1 MTSDWA
7 WGIANTAV
15 HTHLALQKPQE
26 LADMLDVLA
35 GNPPKVILEIGS
47 DAGGTLWAWQAAFPG
62 VVLRA
67 IDLTAGAPGTPQH
80 IRYGTGRG
88 RNSHGALLM
97 EADSHARAT
106 LDFARL
112 NWGLGPTP
120 PGGFSYPVDLLFID
134 ADHSLEGVRLDYA
147 MYSPL
152 VRPGGIVM
160 FHDICIH
167 PDSPLA
173 ASGVGVHEFWASIQ
187 SPRKHEIIHPSL
199 DWGGIGYLYTPE
211 PT

>member
-15 HTHLALQKPQE
+15 HTHGALQKPRE
-26 LADMLDVLA
+26 LADMLDVLR
-35 GNPPKVILEIGS
+35 GNPPKVILEVGAE
-47 DAGGTLWAWQAAFPG
+47 AGGTLWAWQEAFPG
-62 VVLRA
+62 VDVWA
-67 IDLTAGAPGTPQH
+67 IDLPAGDPATPD
-80 IRYGTGRG
+80 IKYGRG
-88 RNSHGALLM
+88 LPIETHGSTLIRANSQERL
-97 EADSHARAT
+97 T
-106 LDFARL
+106 LAVLQLKMTIRRT
-112 NWGLGPTP
+112 GPI
-120 PGGFSYPVDLLFID
+120 DLLFID
-134 ADHSLEGVRLDYA
+134 ADHSLEGVRTDYA
-147 MYSPL
+147 IYSPL

-211 PT
+211 PI